1 MPWGFVWVHWIRV
14 PAWFVLVLWFLFQII
29 GTLEQKAGMSSVSS
43 VAHLGGAAVGLLAW
57 LLWRKPKDESRL
69 LE

>member
-1 MPWGFVWVHWIRV
+1 V

-29 GTLEQKAGMSSVSS
+29 GTFEQKAGMSAVSS
-43 VAHLGGAAVGLLAW
+43 AAHLGGAAVGLLAW
-57 LLWRKPKDESRL
+57 LAWRKPNEESRL